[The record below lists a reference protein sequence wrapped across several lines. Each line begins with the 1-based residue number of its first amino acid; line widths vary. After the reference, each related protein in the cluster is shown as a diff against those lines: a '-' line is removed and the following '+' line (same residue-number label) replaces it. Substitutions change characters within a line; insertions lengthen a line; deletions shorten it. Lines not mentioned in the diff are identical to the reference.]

1 MGLKHYNTKRYFVH
15 KSDKKKGDPWDRL
28 VSIGLRVSV
37 CLRYQN
43 EGQAGA
49 KILDF
54 LDNFLE
60 EFLQLVDQRLDLEPL
75 DRSQFG
81 CVLLRTTTPTGALS

>member
-1 MGLKHYNTKRYFVH
+1 MLRPLNIE
-15 KSDKKKGDPWDRL
+15 KKGDTQVSPL
-28 VSIGLRVSV
+28 SIGLWVSV

-54 LDNFLE
+54 LDHFLE
-60 EFLQLVDQRLDLEPL
+60 ERLQLFDQRLDFESL

-81 CVLLRTTTPTGALS
+81 CVLPHTTTPTGALS

>member
-1 MGLKHYNTKRYFVH
+1 MLRPLNIE
-15 KSDKKKGDPWDRL
+15 KKGDTQVSPL
-28 VSIGLRVSV
+28 SIGLWVSV

-54 LDNFLE
+54 LDHFLE
-60 EFLQLVDQRLDLEPL
+60 ELRQLFNQRLDFQSF
-75 DRSQFG
+75 DRSQLG
-81 CVLLRTTTPTGALS
+81 CVLLGTTARATAPS